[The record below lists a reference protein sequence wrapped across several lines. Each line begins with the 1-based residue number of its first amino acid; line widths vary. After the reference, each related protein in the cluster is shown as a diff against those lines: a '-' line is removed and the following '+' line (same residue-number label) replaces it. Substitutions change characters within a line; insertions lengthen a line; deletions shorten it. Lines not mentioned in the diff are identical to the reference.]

1 MRPNSIKLG
10 RFPTRPSNII
20 TMKHTIP
27 FLIEQLSRQLQ
38 QAFDLDGVWGEEA
51 FKARRAACEAANA
64 TIEQIEKLGMDGEEA
79 LEKAEAL
86 AFPCNRA

>member
-1 MRPNSIKLG
+1 
-10 RFPTRPSNII
+10 
-20 TMKHTIP
+20 MKHTIDI
-27 FLIEQLSRQLQ
+27 LLERLSRQLQ

-64 TIEQIEKLGMDGEEA
+64 TIELIEKLGVDGEEA

-86 AFPCNRA
+86 AFPHNLA

>member
-1 MRPNSIKLG
+1 
-10 RFPTRPSNII
+10 
-20 TMKHTIP
+20 MKYTVDI
-27 FLIEQLSRQLQ
+27 LLEQLSLQLQ

-51 FKARRAACEAANA
+51 FQARRAACEAANA